1 MGRANQKKRVR
12 PPTRWAK
19 REEST
24 AAPKHPLMKI
34 ATRLPMVLISV
45 VIVLLIPAPFTS
57 MSRELNDLYTAF
69 LGPVIVVVVLACIL
83 VASVAGAAV
92 MMGWRA
98 GIIGVVFFGSIVAAG
113 AGALTGDPIW
123 TNIGIAGFALSCAGY
138 YFIGE
143 LSGYLPIQTRNSYG
157 GVAMIPGGI
166 IMGGAGIAMEHQA
179 LVLFGFGAAGTAV
192 GVTVAGLWRRRRA
205 RAAAAG
211 S

>member
-1 MGRANQKKRVR
+1 MGRAGQKKRVR
-12 PPTRWAK
+12 PRNRWTE
-19 REEST
+19 REKSPAE
-24 AAPKHPLMKI
+24 PKHPLMTI
-34 ATRLPMVLISV
+34 ATRLPMVLLGV

-57 MSRELNDLYTAF
+57 TSPELNDLYMAF
-69 LGPVIVVVVLACIL
+69 LGPVIIVMTLACIL
-83 VASVAGAAV
+83 IASVAGAAV

-113 AGALTGDPIW
+113 AGAFTDDPIW

-166 IMGGAGIAMEHQA
+166 IMGVVGIAMEHQA
-179 LVLFGFGAAGTAV
+179 LVLFGFGAAGAAV
-192 GVTVAGLWRRRRA
+192 GVTLAGLWRRRA
-205 RAAAAG
+205 KAAAG
-211 S
+211 NS